1 MGRSPCAAE
10 GGHLPSVSP
19 PLPARPLGLSS
30 PTPPQPCC
38 QGQVPLS
45 KPAVGD
51 RTRCARGP
59 SFPSSIRPSWVRGQ
73 ARGEGRK
80 AAQPPPSHL
89 PQLTFE
95 KDETPILAL
104 VGGTDV
110 TGQAPPE
117 VPDGHGIVVQ
127 DTVVPHPPEPTALGR
142 VRG

>member
-1 MGRSPCAAE
+1 MLQKGDTCPQFASAPRASGLC
-10 GGHLPSVSP
+10 LPPTP
-19 PLPARPLGLSS
+19 PLP
-30 PTPPQPCC
+30 CC
-38 QGQVPLS
+38 QDRVPLS

-51 RTRCARGP
+51 RTRCACGP
-59 SFPSSIRPSWVRGQ
+59 SFPSSLRPSWVRGQ

-95 KDETPILAL
+95 KDETPVLAL

-110 TGQAPPE
+110 ARQAPPE

-127 DTVVPHPPEPTALGR
+127 DAVVPHPPEPAALGR
-142 VRG
+142 AWG